1 MCVWRWAQ
9 DSGVSRDPCP
19 HSPFAENHCEA
30 AVPQAPAGTLP
41 EWRAG
46 WGWGAPGAWPGCPQG
61 RVPVAHLQQGGA
73 QAEAPP
79 LSLMLR
85 SAPGFPNVQGSAP
98 DPVGKENAGCPA
110 SQGLS
115 G

>member
-1 MCVWRWAQ
+1 M
-9 DSGVSRDPCP
+9 SRDPCP
-19 HSPFAENHCEA
+19 HSPVPEDQGEA
-30 AVPQAPAGTLP
+30 AVPLAPAGTFP

-46 WGWGAPGAWPGCPQG
+46 WGWGAPG
-61 RVPVAHLQQGGA
+61 RVPVARLQQGGV
-73 QAEAPP
+73 QAEARP

-85 SAPGFPNVQGSAP
+85 SAPGFPNMQGSAP
-98 DPVGKENAGCPA
+98 DPVGKEDAGCPA